1 MTPWVNR
8 LLPGIV
14 ALLVVGEPVGLASP
28 SPRNT
33 AGTRSQGV
41 ARKRPVASPGGR
53 SAKPGTRPSPRR
65 SPSSVVTISDDPS
78 QPLEAVWTRHL
89 DQWFR
94 QVRPAAGAFV
104 ALDPETGEVIAL
116 SDWSGRG
123 PGKPRPAVR
132 VDFPAASVFKIVTSA
147 ALIRSG
153 KVSSSTSVCYH
164 GGSSR
169 LDPDHL
175 TDSRRDRSCRT
186 LRGAFAHSTNA
197 VFGKLAVRHLAP
209 RDLLEMAETLG
220 FNQVLRVGGLET
232 RPTASL
238 PAGGLDLARMAAG
251 FVRSNLSPLA
261 GAVMAAVIASG
272 GRWPSGVLRN
282 GRPVE
287 DRQVLPEDLCR
298 ELRGMMKATSSEGTG
313 ARFFAGLAA
322 QPGGGAVAVKSGTLT
337 SRDGSGL
344 FDTWMVGF
352 FPADRPRMAFAA
364 LMATQG
370 PGPLRAG
377 HLARFALQTW
387 VTLQRLRRPES

>member
-1 MTPWVNR
+1 MTSAWRCLAAAFV
-8 LLPGIV
+8 LLLAGESGALGSPPRKAGAVKRSRAVEGERKAV
-14 ALLVVGEPVGLASP
+14 APAEP
-28 SPRNT
+28 
-33 AGTRSQGV
+33 
-41 ARKRPVASPGGR
+41 KRDRPR
-53 SAKPGTRPSPRR
+53 SAPRR
-65 SPSSVVTISDDPS
+65 VPASFVPVSDDPS
-78 QPLEAVWTRHL
+78 LPLETVWTRHL

-104 ALDPETGEVIAL
+104 ALDPETGEVLAL
-116 SDWSGRG
+116 SDWSTRG
-123 PGKPRPAVR
+123 VGKPRPAVSAA
-132 VDFPAASVFKIVTSA
+132 FPAASVFKIVTSA

-164 GGSSR
+164 GGASR
-169 LDPDHL
+169 LDPGHL
-175 TDSRRDRSCRT
+175 VDSRQDRSCRT

-197 VFGKLAVRHLAP
+197 IFGKLAVRHLSP
-209 RDLLEMAETLG
+209 RNLLEMAETLG

-238 PAGGLDLARMAAG
+238 PAGDLDLARMAAG

-287 DRQVLPEDLCR
+287 DPQVLPEGLCR
-298 ELRGMMKATSSEGTG
+298 ELRGMMKATSTEGTG
-313 ARFFAGLAA
+313 TRFFAGLAA

-352 FPADRPRMAFAA
+352 FPADRLRIAFAA
-364 LMATQG
+364 LMATKG
-370 PGPLRAG
+370 PGSVRAG

-387 VTLQRLRRPES
+387 VSLQRLRRPES